1 MAKIDTAKI
10 KDFDS
15 LSPEQKI
22 EALLSYELEEAKPD
36 YSGYVKKE
44 VFDKTASEVA
54 KLKKEALDRLSE
66 EEKAKKIAEEEM
78 ETLRSRNA
86 ELEKAAKVSAYK
98 AKYIAAGYDEALA
111 NATAEAFASGD
122 MDTVFANQTK
132 FLTEHDKAVKA
143 SMLGGTKTPP
153 AGNGASSVLTK
164 EDIMKEKDTEKRQA
178 LIRENL
184 SLFGV
189 E

>member
-10 KDFDS
+10 EGFDN
-15 LSPEQKI
+15 LTPEQKV
-22 EALLSYELEEAKPD
+22 EALLSLEIEQEKPD
-36 YSGYVKKE
+36 YTGYVRKDL
-44 VFDKTASEVA
+44 FDKTASELS

-66 EEKAKKIAEEEM
+66 DEKAKKIAEEEM
-78 ETLRSRNA
+78 EKLRSRNA
-86 ELEKAAKVSAYK
+86 ELEKNAMISSYK
-98 AKYIAAGYDEALA
+98 AKYLATGYSEELAA
-111 NATAEAFASGD
+111 ATAEAFANGD
-122 MDTVFANQTK
+122 METVFANQNK
-132 FLTEHDKAVKA
+132 FLADHDKKVKA
-143 SMLGGTKTPP
+143 GMLGHTATPP
-153 AGNGASSVLTK
+153 AGSGASVLTK